1 MKECTIQLQ
10 VGKIQK
16 QNKQETREREREK
29 KEKKENQGYG
39 RRDKK
44 KKKALLELVS
54 STAGAQ
60 KHTVEHQI
68 QAEIL

>member
-16 QNKQETREREREK
+16 QNKQETRERERRKRKKKNKGMGEK
-29 KEKKENQGYG
+29 T
-39 RRDKK
+39 KK
-44 KKKALLELVS
+44 KKKALLELAS
-54 STAGAQ
+54 STAGTQ